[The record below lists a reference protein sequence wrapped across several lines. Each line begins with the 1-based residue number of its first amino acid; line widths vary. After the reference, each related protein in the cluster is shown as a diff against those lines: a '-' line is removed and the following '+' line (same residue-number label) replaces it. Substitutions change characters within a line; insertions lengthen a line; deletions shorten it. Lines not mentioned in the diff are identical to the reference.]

1 MNIIEM
7 PLEKLENVKLMIG
20 TPMYGSRCHGAYLHS
35 VLSLIKLCGVLGVQI
50 GVSSIC
56 SESLLQRSRNYVVD
70 EFLRS
75 GFTHL
80 ILIDT
85 DIQFKPEYVISFL
98 MMDKDMVGAQ
108 YPEKKMIQ
116 WETIINAV
124 KEGNVEDEEK
134 LHELAGDLVDNRLVP
149 TDIVEVDVLKMGF
162 VMIKRQ
168 VFDKLQLSY
177 PEHFYKP
184 DHIGIANF
192 DGIRRIQMFFS
203 VEIDPETRKLA
214 TEYEF
219 FCKMWRKI
227 GGKIYMCPWMVLSHV
242 GLRWY

>member
-1 MNIIEM
+1 MNTIQV
-7 PLEKLENVKLMIG
+7 PLEKLGNIKLMVG
-20 TPMYGSRCHGAYLHS
+20 TPMYGSRCHGSYLES
-35 VLSLIKLCGVLGVQI
+35 ILSLIKLCNALGIQI

-80 ILIDT
+80 MLVDT
-85 DIQFKPEYVISFL
+85 DVQFKPEYVISFL
-98 MMDKDMVGAQ
+98 MIDKDVIGAQ

-116 WETIINAV
+116 WGTIIHAIKEWNV
-124 KEGNVEDEEK
+124 KEDK
-134 LHELAGDLVDNRLVP
+134 LQELAGDLVYNHIVP
-149 TDIVEVDVLKMGF
+149 TDPIEVDVLKMGF
-162 VMIKRQ
+162 VMIKRR
-168 VFDKLQLSY
+168 VFDKLQVAY

-184 DHIGIANF
+184 DHIGITNF

-203 VEIDPETRKLA
+203 VEIDPETRKLVP
-214 TEYEF
+214 EYEF

-227 GGKIYMCPWMVLSHV
+227 GGKIYMCPWVVLSHV
-242 GLRWY
+242 GLYWF